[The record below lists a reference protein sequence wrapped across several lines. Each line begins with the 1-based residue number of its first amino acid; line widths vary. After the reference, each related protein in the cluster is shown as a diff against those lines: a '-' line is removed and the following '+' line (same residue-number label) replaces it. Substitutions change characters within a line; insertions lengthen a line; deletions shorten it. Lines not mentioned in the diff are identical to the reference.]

1 MAIMHNRVGRWDQKL
16 KQIEVYLNNYHTLES
31 IVLLTLADYLSA
43 NTSKEIVLYEICD
56 EFEGEE
62 LAETLLS
69 FLQIDIYCIT

>member
-1 MAIMHNRVGRWDQKL
+1 MHNRVGRWDQKL